1 MESNL
6 GGEKQRRRHKM
17 GAGYFDVEGKNPE
30 FSSSVPCIIQIS
42 IEFIQ
47 EVYKF
52 TMLWDWKYA
61 LLNFLYH

>member
-1 MESNL
+1 
-6 GGEKQRRRHKM
+6 M